1 MSPVLSWILFWANLW
16 NVPASGTAKKPTV
29 TLQDTLLYPMII
41 LTIRDTAASQENLS
55 GVFSKDYGELFT
67 YIHQN
72 GLRPGKIMA
81 RYYSYQPSF
90 ILDVAVEVDKLP
102 TMTKGRIKIDRASGG
117 NAIIAHYK
125 GPYGQI
131 GMAYAAIENWQKERN
146 KIADGR
152 PFEVYLN
159 DPAMVQDAFELLTDI
174 YQLTKDKW

>member
-1 MSPVLSWILFWANLW
+1 MIHAFSWILISTNLW
-16 NVPASGTAKKPTV
+16 SVQVSDTAKKPTV
-29 TLQDTLLYPMII
+29 TLQDTLLYSMVI
-41 LTIRDTAASQENLS
+41 LTIRDTAASQKNLS
-55 GVFSKDYGELFT
+55 GVFSKDYRELFT

-102 TMTKGRIKIDRASGG
+102 TMTKGRIKIDMANGG

-125 GPYGQI
+125 GPYDQI
-131 GMAYAAIENWQKERN
+131 GMAYVAIENWLKERN

-159 DPAMVQDAFELLTDI
+159 DPAMVQDPTELLTDV
-174 YQLTKDKW
+174 YQPTKER